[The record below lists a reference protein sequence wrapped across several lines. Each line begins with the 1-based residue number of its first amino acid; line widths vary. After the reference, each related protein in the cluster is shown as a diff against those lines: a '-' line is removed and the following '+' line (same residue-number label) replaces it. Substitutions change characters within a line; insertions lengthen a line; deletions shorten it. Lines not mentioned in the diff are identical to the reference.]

1 MSVFATR
8 PPEST
13 MTQLMEEAIAKA
25 SRLTED
31 EQDAL
36 ALIILREIESEERWD
51 ELFAQPKSVDVLS
64 RLADEAMSEVQSGRV
79 RKLELDDL

>member
-1 MSVFATR
+1 
-8 PPEST
+8 

-64 RLADEAMSEVQSGRV
+64 RLADEAMSAVQSGRV

>member
-1 MSVFATR
+1 
-8 PPEST
+8 

-51 ELFAQPKSVDVLS
+51 ELFAHPKSVDVLS

-79 RKLELDDL
+79 RKLGLDDL

>member
-1 MSVFATR
+1 
-8 PPEST
+8 

-25 SRLTED
+25 SRLSED

-64 RLADEAMSEVQSGRV
+64 RLADEAMSEVQSCR
-79 RKLELDDL
+79 LEYDQLLKQS

>member
-1 MSVFATR
+1 
-8 PPEST
+8 

-36 ALIILREIESEERWD
+36 ALIILREIESEQRWD

>member
-1 MSVFATR
+1 
-8 PPEST
+8 

-36 ALIILREIESEERWD
+36 ALIILREIESEERWN

>member
-1 MSVFATR
+1 
-8 PPEST
+8 

-51 ELFAQPKSVDVLS
+51 ELFAHPKSVDVLS